1 MYDNVIEG
9 DLVQENYGLKGK
21 INSIFD
27 HVINI
32 ETDQHLGFA
41 ITDQSVILAP
51 YHIKLQNNKFNKIIN
66 HINES
71 SNIIIKKDKIIF
83 DEKVINY
90 KSKKIYNGII
100 EKTYYKKEKL
110 IENTEKVL
118 KNFAKSGSLDNTIL
132 NYQKIISKKVNK
144 SNLLQKHFYTILKEI
159 INGKKSVNDL
169 LGLGIGL
176 TPTGDDFIVGY
187 LSAVES
193 GLCKDKYHFIDV
205 LTTKDIFN
213 KTTRVSALHLKGVLE
228 HRYNAK
234 LVELY
239 KNIDDSDII
248 YINNAKELIKIGST
262 SGVDMLS
269 GIYFA
274 LTM

>member
-1 MYDNVIEG
+1 MYDIIEG
-9 DLVQENYGLKGK
+9 DLVQQNYGLTGK
-21 INSIFD
+21 VDSIFD

-32 ETDQHLGFA
+32 KTNQNNGLA
-41 ITDQSVILAP
+41 LTDQSIILAP
-51 YHIKLQNNKFNKIIN
+51 YHIKLNNNKFNKIKN
-66 HINES
+66 HINEKS
-71 SNIIIKKDKIIF
+71 TIIIENNKIIF
-83 DEKVINY
+83 DNKIIKFQNKQIYKGIIKKTNY
-90 KSKKIYNGII
+90 KNELII
-100 EKTYYKKEKL
+100 K
-110 IENTEKVL
+110 NTEKVL
-118 KNFAKSGSLDNTIL
+118 KNFAKRGSLDDTIVNYKEIVNNL
-132 NYQKIISKKVNK
+132 NKI
-144 SNLLQKHFYTILKEI
+144 SNPLQKHFYTILKEI
-159 INGKKSVNDL
+159 INGQKNVNDL

-193 GLCKDKYHFIDV
+193 GLCKDKYTFRDG

-248 YINNAKELIKIGST
+248 YIKNAKELLEIGST
-262 SGVDMLS
+262 SGIDMLS

-274 LTM
+274 LTI